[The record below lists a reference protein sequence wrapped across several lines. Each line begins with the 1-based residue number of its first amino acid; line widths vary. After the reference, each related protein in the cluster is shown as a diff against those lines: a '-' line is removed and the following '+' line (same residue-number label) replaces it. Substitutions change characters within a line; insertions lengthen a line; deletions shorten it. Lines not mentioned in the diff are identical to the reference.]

1 MKKIVSVIIIIM
13 ICLQSTIL
21 YLFFY
26 GKLTNYPVNSVDIIW
41 IVSALITTLFGVLF
55 FRLNKEI
62 KVPIST
68 IISISLLGLIGFQ
81 FMLSKNWAVV
91 LFLIIIAFAL
101 HFYRHRDSKFTIFA
115 VISSIMGI
123 YSIGLYFLMRGITSM

>member
-1 MKKIVSVIIIIM
+1 MKKFVSIIISIM
-13 ICLQSTIL
+13 LCLQTTIL
-21 YLFFY
+21 YLFFC
-26 GKLTNYPVNSVDIIW
+26 GKLSNYPVNSVDIIW
-41 IVSALITTLFGVLF
+41 IGSALITTLFGVLF

-81 FMLSKNWAVV
+81 HMLSKDWAVV

-101 HFYRHRDSKFTIFA
+101 HFYRHRDSKFTIFP

-123 YSIGLYFLMRGITSM
+123 YSVGLYVLMRGITSM